1 MERFNQLQ
9 FGCLIAK
16 FYLPTKGDTSNSE
29 HSHHIEMAMTMQEL
43 EDFIRAKEKDVRHTT
58 VRGPSVLI
66 PMLQSLRSVY
76 KQTYENDRKQD
87 QHKQR

>member
-43 EDFIRAKEKDVRHTT
+43 EDFIRAKEKDVRHHHSQGAFLSNSHAAEFKKR
-58 VRGPSVLI
+58 VQADIR
-66 PMLQSLRSVY
+66 
-76 KQTYENDRKQD
+76 E
-87 QHKQR
+87 

>member
-43 EDFIRAKEKDVRHTT
+43 EDFIRAKEKDVRHNNNQGAFCSNSHAAEFKKR
-58 VRGPSVLI
+58 VQADIR
-66 PMLQSLRSVY
+66 
-76 KQTYENDRKQD
+76 E
-87 QHKQR
+87 